1 MVAAG
6 NSAESMATR
15 WPAALDV
22 APMRLVGVD
31 TLTELSA
38 LPPFRRRTLSGN
50 RAGQYAVDL
59 IHPYHV
65 IFVPAHDPLLERE
78 DGGIDT
84 DRITAVEMVAVLDC
98 H

>member
-1 MVAAG
+1 MSRSIRRCP
-6 NSAESMATR
+6 N
-15 WPAALDV
+15 ALG
-22 APMRLVGVD
+22 RVD

-38 LPPFRRRTLSGN
+38 LPALRRRTLSGN

-59 IHPYHV
+59 IQPYRL
-65 IFVPAHDPLLERE
+65 ILAPAHDPLLERE

-84 DRITAVEMVAVLDC
+84 DRITDVEMVAAVDC

>member
-1 MVAAG
+1 MSRSIRRCP
-6 NSAESMATR
+6 N
-15 WPAALDV
+15 ALG
-22 APMRLVGVD
+22 RVD

-38 LPPFRRRTLSGN
+38 LPPLRRRGLSGN

-59 IHPYHV
+59 IHPYRL
-65 IFVPAHDPLLERE
+65 IFSPAHDPLLERE

-84 DRITAVEMVAVLDC
+84 DRITAVEIVAAVDC